1 MATYVEFVG
10 SGDFTGDNAGMI
22 RDWANRDVSV
32 LSNSVVTRC
41 FDYSA
46 DKAYRTLRV
55 PPLEI
60 TRLYDVNG
68 TQEEIDASGL
78 LGLAPDIT
86 PSAFLGGGSVLSM
99 KAPSD
104 LIEIIFIRNA
114 DTVTKNPGVVYNEK
128 VDVRTFNDG
137 FGRTK
142 DFHFYT
148 RVGNEIKLH
157 GNFKR
162 GDVVELHYYR
172 RLPALSAV
180 YSGTYNN
187 WKSGLGTLDVGGVAT
202 TYSASTDKTE
212 SYFNSRLALD
222 ADYWVGSEATHW
234 LRDENERI
242 LLFGALLEVFIY
254 LNDNEE
260 IQKYQMLFDKELEE
274 LNKEEIN
281 RKTKG
286 GNLAMSFAHNNLL

>member
-10 SGDFTGDNAGMI
+10 SGDFTGDDSGMI
-22 RDWANRDVSV
+22 RDWANRDVNV
-32 LSNSVVTRC
+32 LSNSVVKRC
-41 FDYSA
+41 FDYAA

-68 TQEEIDASGL
+68 TQEEIDAAGASGSV
-78 LGLAPDIT
+78 PDIS
-86 PSAFLGGGSVLSM
+86 PSAFLGGGEVLSLP
-99 KAPSD
+99 APTD
-104 LIEIIFIRNA
+104 LIDIIFIRNA
-114 DTVTKNPGVVYNEK
+114 DTVNKNPGVVYNEK

-162 GDVVELHYYR
+162 GDVVEIHYYR
-172 RLPALSAV
+172 RLPALNATYSA
-180 YSGTYNN
+180 TYNN
-187 WKSGLGTLDVGGVAT
+187 WKAGLGTLDIGGVAT
-202 TYSASTDKTE
+202 TYSAATDRTE
-212 SYFNSRLALD
+212 SSFDARLALD
-222 ADYWVGSEATHW
+222 SDYWVGKEAAHW

-242 LLFGALLEVFIY
+242 VLFGALLEIFVY

-260 IQKYQMLFDKELEE
+260 IQKYQQLFNQELED
-274 LNKEEIN
+274 LNKEELI

-286 GNLAMSFAHNNLL
+286 GNLAMSFAHDNLL

>member
-41 FDYSA
+41 FDYAA

-55 PPLEI
+55 PPLEV

-68 TQEEIDASGL
+68 TQEEMDAVSVVGV
-78 LGLAPDIT
+78 APDIT
-86 PSAFLGGGSVLSM
+86 PSAFLGGGAVLSM
-99 KAPSD
+99 TVPSD
-104 LIEIIFIRNA
+104 LIEVIFIRNA
-114 DTVTKNPGVVYNEK
+114 DTATKNSGIVYNEK

-142 DFHFYT
+142 DFNFYT
-148 RVGNEIKLH
+148 RIGNNIKLH
-157 GNFKR
+157 GNFTR

-172 RLPALSAV
+172 RLPAMNATYSA
-180 YSGTYNN
+180 TYTN
-187 WKSGLGTLDVGGVAT
+187 WKSGLGTLDIGGVAT
-202 TYSASTDKTE
+202 TYSSAADKTE
-212 SYFNSRLALD
+212 ASFDTRVAASSA
-222 ADYWVGSEATHW
+222 YWVGGEAAHW

-242 LLFGALLEVFIY
+242 VLFGALLEVFIY

-260 IQKYQMLFDKELEE
+260 IQKYQQLFEQELAEI
-274 LNKEEIN
+274 NKEEMI

-286 GNLAMSFAHNNLL
+286 GNLAMSFAHDNLL